1 MSESSSRV
9 VNTLLTELDGLNDRK
24 GVFVIGATNR
34 PDMID
39 PAMLRPGRLDKTLY
53 IELPTP
59 EERLEIL
66 KTLVRT
72 SNNSPLHANVDLN
85 AISRDSQMWKLLVQI
100 CLHWLKRQGP
110 ALKKRFFQNQKY
122 KNWIVLDSMKT
133 RLVKMTFLLLLKILI
148 MLFLP
153 LDPVLVTEIGCVMK
167 S

>member
-72 SNNSPLHANVDLN
+72 NNSPL
-85 AISRDSQMWKLLVQI
+85 
-100 CLHWLKRQGP
+100 
-110 ALKKRFFQNQKY
+110 QK
-122 KNWIVLDSMKT
+122 
-133 RLVKMTFLLLLKILI
+133 
-148 MLFLP
+148 
-153 LDPVLVTEIGCVMK
+153 C
-167 S
+167 

>member
-72 SNNSPLHANVDLN
+72 NNSPLHE
-85 AISRDSQMWKLLVQI
+85 M
-100 CLHWLKRQGP
+100 
-110 ALKKRFFQNQKY
+110 
-122 KNWIVLDSMKT
+122 
-133 RLVKMTFLLLLKILI
+133 LI
-148 MLFLP
+148 
-153 LDPVLVTEIGCVMK
+153 
-167 S
+167 